1 VQNSVD
7 LIGRSCQ
14 FCSLTAVN
22 ALELPGFARFRLL
35 ASLWLRTESEDD
47 GLVWQI
53 LGEVHTSNTPVE
65 VEGRRSEGHTSFREA
80 ENSTEYELNQTTS
93 WAIEVAEYRFAKIRG
108 LIRDI
113 RGHFPCQ
120 SFMDYSS
127 IGTTVNSRE
136 CGVVLAAMTGD
147 GTSKSKSRSF
157 GGHECFCGLM
167 KCYFRACTTSWNAQ
181 INDEK
186 LVFGDQ
192 RLVGSRALSVE
203 IMNCLKKFRCF
214 GQYCRLSAY

>member
-1 VQNSVD
+1 M
-7 LIGRSCQ
+7 G
-14 FCSLTAVN
+14 
-22 ALELPGFARFRLL
+22 
-35 ASLWLRTESEDD
+35 
-47 GLVWQI
+47 
-53 LGEVHTSNTPVE
+53 
-65 VEGRRSEGHTSFREA
+65 
-80 ENSTEYELNQTTS
+80 
-93 WAIEVAEYRFAKIRG
+93 FAKIRD

-127 IGTTVNSRE
+127 VGTTVNSRE

-167 KCYFRACTTSWNAQ
+167 KCYFRACATSWNAQ
-181 INDEK
+181 MNDEK

-192 RLVGSRALSVE
+192 RLVGSCALSVE
-203 IMNCLKKFRCF
+203 IMNCLNSGVSGSIADSRGTSQCKASGQPQTDHKTFATLFSLKNSGSNDMNSPLQTVINTFRFIAADGGIVGNFRYFAIDYWLGGRGCD
-214 GQYCRLSAY
+214 GMLKTGLEL

>member
-1 VQNSVD
+1 M
-7 LIGRSCQ
+7 
-14 FCSLTAVN
+14 A
-22 ALELPGFARFRLL
+22 
-35 ASLWLRTESEDD
+35 ES
-47 GLVWQI
+47 
-53 LGEVHTSNTPVE
+53 
-65 VEGRRSEGHTSFREA
+65 
-80 ENSTEYELNQTTS
+80 
-93 WAIEVAEYRFAKIRG
+93 RFAKIRG

-127 IGTTVNSRE
+127 IGTTVNSK

-192 RLVGSRALSVE
+192 RLVGSRALRVE
-203 IMNCLKKFRCF
+203 IMNCLKIQAFRAVLQTLGVLASVRHLISRRPTTKPSLPCF
-214 GQYCRLSAY
+214 PSKILVVTI